1 MKRYIGVKEIN
12 AKPMTRQAY
21 NHLRGWKLP
30 VDENGADEGYLV
42 EYIDGGKANHP
53 DFEGYISWSPADVFD
68 RAYKPTNGMSF
79 GLAIAALKNGQKV
92 ARRGWN
98 GKGMWLV
105 LVPGT
110 PTVELRQN
118 TPYAKALPE
127 HSHCEILPHIDM
139 WTTNSEGRRAML
151 CGWLASQT
159 DMLSDDWEIIE

>member
-1 MKRYIGVKEIN
+1 MKLKPVP
-12 AKPMTRQAY
+12 AKTGLLWVRQGITTFVRQPLA
-21 NHLRGWKLP
+21 LSGLFFIFMLLMS
-30 VDENGADEGYLV
+30 VA
-42 EYIDGGKANHP
+42 
-53 DFEGYISWSPADVFD
+53 VFFTSM
-68 RAYKPTNGMSF
+68 KPTPYRPLVLMLNDADKQ
-79 GLAIAALKNGQKV
+79 LAIEALKKGHKV

-110 PTVELRQN
+110 PTVELREG

-159 DMLSDDWEIIE
+159 DMLSDDWEIVQ